1 MLNRDNG
8 AGGDEKLIE
17 DPDHTEV
24 GKKVLELYK
33 AIEDVTV
40 EHLQKF
46 SYSELCFI
54 QENYGLGFVY
64 PVFKDISEILR
75 EPARSDVVH

>member
-1 MLNRDNG
+1 MSNGDNG

-17 DPDHTEV
+17 GPDQTEV
-24 GKKVLELYK
+24 GKKILELYK
-33 AIEDVTV
+33 AIEDVAV

-64 PVFKDISEILR
+64 PVFKDIGEILR
-75 EPARSDVVH
+75 EPASSDMVH